1 VPAVD
6 LRHLSQEAV
15 FGRFSRHG
23 LLEEIE
29 RHLDRS
35 PNEPL
40 EGALELL
47 LEELHHHPKDPYL
60 LRLLARLHERDG
72 NTEGAQRALAFGRK
86 EEEPTEKANPTTSV
100 EERLLT
106 ARVFAELGLFHRA
119 EELTREALRSE
130 PNSLS
135 ALNLLAKI
143 CHIEGRLTETIHL
156 WHRIQML
163 APNKEGALV
172 QLGIFNRLAQ
182 DEDWVR
188 MSFIQVGEGFT
199 KKHPAQMEFESTFA
213 KFKDRDFRGAL
224 LACESIANT
233 YQGKVP
239 ELYKLAV
246 LQKAWFQERMD
257 DPQDAR
263 ATLEKLGR
271 ERGFETDLDRLAFL
285 ARVCERIGTPASK
298 DQALHIYEHLN
309 VHYGKLSALP
319 RLAALYAAKGDQE
332 RAAMY
337 ARQYMRRFSRRMHK
351 PEPREYIHALAAHY
365 VPLSW
370 LSPMLVNGEEHA
382 AVVREIRVIPS
393 LAGRHRARALL
404 AYLGGDKARAE
415 RLLRRVTRSRYTTA
429 RDFAYYADLLAERGE
444 HERAHPLYVEALRRD
459 RGGNA
464 LLWGQV
470 LTGLQAGLDEAP
482 VRAILTDD
490 VAEIAH
496 GSVLAEARRRR
507 ADPLAWKELAHLER
521 LLGREQDARQHEAK
535 AVALENAKV
544 GEEAGRVLVA
554 AVYSLNL
561 KPKGLVHEMLAWR
574 RPSAKRAGGVLTEG
588 LVFGNIAPD
597 LQHLSRSV
605 IASVKDYAR
614 ANWPHLTQDVD
625 DYEYGLKVAK
635 DDEPSSGNSAG
646 LPLAM
651 AFLSVMLGRPLP
663 TTLAMSG
670 AITCDSRRHITV
682 RRVGDSLVKVKGAFH
697 RNLGTILL
705 PEENREDIERGD
717 HVPPQVAR
725 SLVRYVKSL
734 DEAVEAAWGKQ
745 AWDW

>member
-1 VPAVD
+1 MPAVD
-6 LRHLSQEAV
+6 LNHLREEALL
-15 FGRFSRHG
+15 GRFSRHG

-47 LEELHHHPKDPYL
+47 LEELHHHPKDAYL

-72 NTEGAQRALAFGRK
+72 NTEGAQRALAFGR
-86 EEEPTEKANPTTSV
+86 EEEELAEKANPTTSV

-106 ARVFAELGLFHRA
+106 ARVFTELGLLDRA
-119 EELTREALRSE
+119 EELTQEALRSE

-143 CHIEGRLTETIHL
+143 CHIEGRLTETLHL

-182 DEDWVR
+182 DDDWVR

-224 LACESIANT
+224 LACEAIAAT

-246 LQKAWFQERMD
+246 LQKAWFQEHTD
-257 DPQDAR
+257 DPQGAR

-285 ARVCERIGTPASK
+285 ARVCERIGTPAIT

-319 RLAALYAAKGDQE
+319 RLAALYAAKGDAE
-332 RAAMY
+332 KAAVY
-337 ARQYMRRFSRRMHK
+337 ARQYARRFSRRMHK
-351 PEPREYIHALAAHY
+351 PEPREYVHALAAHY

-370 LSPMLVNGEEHA
+370 LSPMSVSEEELA
-382 AVVREIRVIPS
+382 AVVREIRVIRS

-404 AYLGGDKARAE
+404 AYLSGDKARAE
-415 RLLRRVTRSRYTTA
+415 RLLQRVTRSRYSTA
-429 RDFAYYADLLAERGE
+429 RDFAYYADLLAARGE
-444 HERAHPLYVEALRRD
+444 REQAHPLYVSALRKY
-459 RGGNA
+459 RGKNV

-470 LTGLQAGLDEAP
+470 LAGLQAGLDETP
-482 VRAILTDD
+482 VRALLADGM
-490 VAEIAH
+490 AETAH
-496 GSVLAEARRRR
+496 VSVLEAARRRR
-507 ADPLAWKELAHLER
+507 ADPRAWRELARMER
-521 LLGREQDARQHEAK
+521 LLGREQDALQHEAK

-544 GEEAGRVLVA
+544 GEDVGRVLVA

-561 KPKGLVHEMLAWR
+561 KPKGLVHEMLTWR
-574 RPSAKRAGGVLTEG
+574 RPSAKRAGGALTEG
-588 LVFGNIAPD
+588 LVFGNITPD
-597 LQHLSRSV
+597 LLQVSRSV
-605 IASVKDYAR
+605 FASVKDYAR
-614 ANWPHLTQDVD
+614 AHWPHLTQDVD

-663 TTLAMSG
+663 TTMAMSG
-670 AITCDSRRHITV
+670 AVICDSRRHIVV
-682 RRVGDSLVKVKGAFH
+682 RRVGDTLFKVKGAFH
-697 RNLGTILL
+697 RNLATILL
-705 PEENREDIERGD
+705 PEENRQDIEGGD
-717 HVPPQVAR
+717 HVPLQIAR

-734 DEAVEAAWGKQ
+734 DEAVEAVWGKQ

>member
-6 LRHLSQEAV
+6 LHQLREEALL
-15 FGRFSRHG
+15 GRFSRHG
-23 LLEEIE
+23 LLEEVE

-35 PNEPL
+35 PHEPL

-60 LRLLARLHERDG
+60 LRLLVRLHERDG
-72 NTEGAQRALAFGRK
+72 NTEGARRTLASSR
-86 EEEPTEKANPTTSV
+86 EEERAERAHSTTSV

-106 ARVFAELGLFHRA
+106 ARVFTELGLLDRA
-119 EELTREALRSE
+119 EELTLEALRSE

-143 CHIEGRLTETIHL
+143 CHIEGRLTETLHL

-182 DEDWVR
+182 DDDWVK

-224 LACESIANT
+224 LACEAIAT
-233 YQGKVP
+233 AYQGKVP

-246 LQKAWFQERMD
+246 LQKAWFQEHTD
-257 DPQDAR
+257 DLQGAR

-285 ARVCERIGTPASK
+285 ARVCERIGTPAIQ

-309 VHYGKLSALP
+309 VHFGKLSALP
-319 RLAALYAAKGDQE
+319 RLAALYAAKGE
-332 RAAMY
+332 GEKAAVYAHQY
-337 ARQYMRRFSRRMHK
+337 ARRFCRRQHK
-351 PEPREYIHALAAHY
+351 PEPREYVHALAIHY
-365 VPLSW
+365 VPLSR
-370 LSPMLVNGEEHA
+370 LSPMPLSEEEHA
-382 AVVREIRVIPS
+382 AVIREIRVIRS

-404 AYLGGDKARAE
+404 AYLCGDKARAE
-415 RLLRRVTRSRYTTA
+415 RLLRRVIRSRYSTS

-444 HERAHPLYVEALRRD
+444 REKAHPLYVEALRKHC
-459 RGGNA
+459 GNNV

-470 LTGLQAGLDEAP
+470 LVGLEAGLDEAP
-482 VRAILTDD
+482 VRALLADGPG
-490 VAEIAH
+490 ESAH
-496 GSVLAEARRRR
+496 GSMLEAARRRR
-507 ADPLAWKELAHLER
+507 ADPLAWRQLARMER
-521 LLGREQDARQHEAK
+521 LLGRAQEALQHEAK
-535 AVALENAKV
+535 AVALENAKAQEDV
-544 GEEAGRVLVA
+544 GRVLVA
-554 AVYSLNL
+554 AVYSLNM

-574 RPSAKRAGGVLTEG
+574 RPSARRAGGTLTDG

-597 LQHLSRSV
+597 LQQVSRSV
-605 IASVKDYAR
+605 LASVKDYAR
-614 ANWPHLTQDVD
+614 AHWPHLTQDVD

-651 AFLSVMLGRPLP
+651 AFLSVILGRPLP

-670 AITCDSRRHITV
+670 AVICDSQRHIMA
-682 RRVGDSLVKVKGAFH
+682 RRVGDTLFKVKGAFH
-697 RNLGTILL
+697 RNLATILL
-705 PEENREDIERGD
+705 PEENRQDIEGGD
-717 HVPPQVAR
+717 HVPLQIAR
-725 SLVRYVKSL
+725 SLVRYVKNL
-734 DEAVEAAWGKQ
+734 DEAVEAVWGKQ